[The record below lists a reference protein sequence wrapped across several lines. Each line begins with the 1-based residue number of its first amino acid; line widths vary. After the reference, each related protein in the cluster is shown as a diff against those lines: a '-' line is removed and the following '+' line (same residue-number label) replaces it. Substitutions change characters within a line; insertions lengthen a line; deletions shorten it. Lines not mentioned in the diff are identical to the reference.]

1 MRLRAPVPDDAPA
14 VLAVL
19 VAREMADL
27 GMADDALGDVLDEWR
42 GSDLDLAEDARA
54 AETPDGGIVAYVV
67 VRRPGTLTAVH
78 PDHEGRGIGTRL
90 LDWDVVRDAVS
101 LHALDARSFAANP
114 GYAAESLREF
124 CEEHL
129 EAHAFDASLSRVA
142 EEGEDIVG
150 FLIARRWEDEAVGYV
165 DLLAVDPD
173 HQGRCL
179 GTALLGSGFAA
190 FASAGLREAQ
200 LGVDSNNPRALK
212 VYERAGMRVSFRYDV
227 YERPMAASAGAL

>member
-1 MRLRAPVPDDAPA
+1 
-14 VLAVL
+14 
-19 VAREMADL
+19 
-27 GMADDALGDVLDEWR
+27 VLDEWR
-42 GSDLDLAEDARA
+42 GSDLDLAEDARV

-101 LHALDARSFAANP
+101 LHALDARSFATNP

-165 DLLAVDPD
+165 DLLAADPD
-173 HQGRCL
+173 HL
-179 GTALLGSGFAA
+179 
-190 FASAGLREAQ
+190 
-200 LGVDSNNPRALK
+200 
-212 VYERAGMRVSFRYDV
+212 
-227 YERPMAASAGAL
+227 

>member
-1 MRLRAPVPDDAPA
+1 MVRSLDD
-14 VLAVL
+14 V
-19 VAREMADL
+19 
-27 GMADDALGDVLDEWR
+27 G
-42 GSDLDLAEDARA
+42 A
-54 AETPDGGIVAYVV
+54 AASPPPGVG
-67 VRRPGTLTAVH
+67 VRTV
-78 PDHEGRGIGTRL
+78 
-90 LDWDVVRDAVS
+90 DVVRDAVS
-101 LHALDARSFAANP
+101 LHALDAHSFAANP

-173 HQGRCL
+173 HQGRGL
-179 GTALLGSGFAA
+179 GTALLESAFAA
-190 FASAGLREAQ
+190 FASTGLREAQ

-212 VYERAGMRVSFRYDV
+212 VNERAGMRVLFRCDV
-227 YERPMAASAGAL
+227 YERPMAGSAGAV